1 MADIMRPV
9 SFSELLE
16 RIVGEYRN
24 QNSVF
29 GIPREEFYSD
39 KGDKTVKV
47 FNQCCT
53 TPVGPAAGPHTQLA
67 QNIVTSYLVGARFME
82 LKTVQIMDHLE
93 IAKPCIDARDEGH
106 NVEWS
111 TEYTLE
117 KAYDEYL
124 KAWIILHI
132 LESAMKKAVIEKP
145 SFIFNMSV
153 GYNLEGIKQEK
164 MQIYIDSMIDA
175 GKKPLFD
182 AYIKEAREMLKDGLF
197 EMTDLEGSEDAVIAS
212 LDKISKNISPS
223 VTVSTMHGCPP
234 KEIEAICSY
243 LLTEKKLD
251 VFVKLNPT
259 LLGYDTVRGILDS
272 LGFNNIEL
280 ARSAFEHDL
289 QLKDAKEMLH
299 RLVELAAKEGRGFG
313 VKLTNTLG
321 NVNPKDVLPGDERYM
336 SGRTLLP
343 ISTRVALVLS
353 EEFNGKL
360 PVSYSGGAS
369 ALSAKDILESGIHPI
384 TLATDML
391 KPGGYMRMKQIAEV
405 LYQSKGWDMDYIDIA
420 KLKKLVDK
428 ASDPEGIVSKDF
440 RGDNKAK
447 VGTPLELFDCYVA
460 PCVEA
465 CPIHQPIPDYIAL
478 AGEGRISEALALIY
492 MTNALP
498 NITGWICDHQ
508 CQLHCTRMDY
518 EGAVQIREVKRICA
532 EQGFEDYKKEIWGG
546 KDEPADIKAA
556 VIGAGPA
563 GLSAAYFLASAG
575 FDTHVFE
582 KEPNAGGVVMNI
594 IPEFRIPAAAVQKDI
609 DFVEAQGAK
618 FHFSAKKSVDEL
630 KAEGFDYVFVSIG
643 ADKSNDP
650 GVTGNG
656 RRESAISFLYR
667 AKHGEDIDL
676 GKDVVVIGG
685 GNTAMDAARMA
696 KRIKGVE
703 NVTIIYR
710 RSMSEM
716 PADREEYI
724 MAKNDGIKFVF
735 LANPADLTDGIMTV
749 KEMELGEKDASG
761 RRRPVDTGRTFK
773 LDCSY
778 IISAIGE
785 KADPAV
791 LKALGADE
799 EKANV
804 FVIGDTKTGPSTVVR
819 CIASA
824 RDAVDKAIDSVYEKM
839 LEGED
844 DDDCCC
850 GHDHDEEHVC
860 TCGHDHDEDHE
871 CCCGHDHDEDH
882 ECTCGH
888 DHGEDHECTCGHD
901 HEEEEEESEEAM
913 IEAEN
918 KFFASIRSKKAKI
931 TLPAELGAKDF
942 LKIEASRCV
951 ECSYLCNK
959 CVEVCPNRANVAL
972 DMRESGI
979 FEDPFQIL
987 HLDAYC
993 NECGNC
999 ATFCPHSG
1007 GPYLKKFT
1015 LFSRMDDF
1023 KNSENSGFLADGE
1036 KLTIRYAG
1044 NIIKGEINDDGFVE
1058 ADVPDEI
1065 KAMIAE
1071 VFISYPYLLGPVEE

>member
-1 MADIMRPV
+1 MSDIMRPV

-16 RIVGEYRN
+16 RILGEYRN

-29 GIPREEFYSD
+29 GVPKEEFYYD
-39 KGDKTVKV
+39 KGDKSVKV
-47 FNQCCT
+47 FSQSCT
-53 TPVGPAAGPHTQLA
+53 TPLGPAAGPHTQLA

-93 IAKPCIDARDEGH
+93 IAKPCIDAADEGH

-132 LESAMKKAVIEKP
+132 IESAMKNAVIEKP

-153 GYNLEGIKQEK
+153 GYNLAGIKEEK
-164 MQIYIDSMIDA
+164 MQTYINSMIDA
-175 GKKPLFD
+175 GNKPLFD
-182 AYIKEAREMLKDGLF
+182 AYILEAKEMIRDGLF
-197 EMTDLEGSEDAVIAS
+197 EMTDLEGSEDAVLAS

-234 KEIEAICSY
+234 AEIEAICSY

-259 LLGYDTVRGILDS
+259 LLGYDTVRSILDS
-272 LGFNNIEL
+272 LGFGHIEL
-280 ARSAFEHDL
+280 SRAAFEHDL
-289 QLKDAKEMLH
+289 QLSDAKAMLK
-299 RLVELAAKEGRGFG
+299 RLVALAASEGRGFG

-343 ISTRVALVLS
+343 ISTRVALILS
-353 EEFNGKL
+353 EEFGGRL

-391 KPGGYMRMKQIAEV
+391 KPGGYMRMKQIAEI
-405 LYQSKGWDMDYIDIA
+405 LYQSKGWDMDYIDIS
-420 KLKKLVDK
+420 KLKKLVEK

-440 RGDNKAK
+440 RGTNKAK
-447 VGTPLELFDCYVA
+447 VNTPLSLFDCYVA

-478 AGEGRISEALALIY
+478 AGEGRTAEALALIY

-508 CQLHCTRMDY
+508 CQNHCTRMDY
-518 EGAVQIREVKRICA
+518 EGAVQIREIKRICA
-532 EQGFEDYKKEIWGG
+532 DVGFEEYKNEIWNG
-546 KDEPADIKAA
+546 KEEPAEEKAA

-582 KEPNAGGVVMNI
+582 KEKNAGGVVMNI
-594 IPEFRIPAAAVQKDI
+594 IPEFRIPAEMVQKDI
-609 DFVEAQGAK
+609 DFVEAQGAQ
-618 FHFSAKKSVDEL
+618 FHFSAAKTVEEL
-630 KAEGFDYVFVSIG
+630 KSEGFDYIFVSIG

-650 GVTGNG
+650 GISGNG

-667 AKHGEDIDL
+667 TKHGEEPDL
-676 GKDVVVIGG
+676 GKNVVVLGG

-696 KRIKGVE
+696 KRVKGVE
-703 NVTIIYR
+703 KVTVVYR
-710 RSMSEM
+710 RSYSEM

-724 MAKNDGIKFVF
+724 MAKNDGVDFIF
-735 LANPADLTDGIMTV
+735 LANPSDITDGLMTV

-761 RRRPVDTGRTFK
+761 RRRPVETGRSFTI
-773 LDCSY
+773 DCSY
-778 IISAIGE
+778 LISAIGE

-799 EKANV
+799 EKDNV
-804 FVIGDTKTGPSTVVR
+804 FIIGDTKTGPSTVVK

-824 RDAVDKAIDSVYEKM
+824 RAAVDAAIDSVYEKL
-839 LEGED
+839 LEGPD

-850 GHDHDEEHVC
+850 GHDHDDHEC
-860 TCGHDHDEDHE
+860 TCGHDHGD
-871 CCCGHDHDEDH
+871 GH

-901 HEEEEEESEEAM
+901 HDDHDCGCGHDHDDEEESDEAM
-913 IEAEN
+913 VEAEN
-918 KFFASIRSKKAKI
+918 RFFAAIKAKKARI
-931 TLPAELGAKDF
+931 TLPAEIGAPDF

-951 ECSYLCNK
+951 ECSYMCNK

-972 DMRESGI
+972 DMRECGI

-1023 KNSENSGFLADGE
+1023 ENSENSGFYAYEDKLIIRLDG
-1036 KLTIRYAG
+1036 K
-1044 NIIKGEINDDGFVE
+1044 IILGEINGDGFVE
-1058 ADVPDEI
+1058 ADVPDEV
-1065 KAMIAE
+1065 KAMITE